1 MGEGE
6 GREVGNPMT
15 APPQSAVDT
24 AVRKAVEDT
33 KMFYQVLIDLEAFDK
48 QFIRPVI
55 GSQLGLTERENC
67 FLASYHRA
75 GLDLNS
81 AIKLNDARHFQAVA
95 KIARGLFELAVEIR
109 LIDVIPDA
117 VPKMVAFQRLDRL
130 KAAQKAVAFASNNT
144 LEFPID
150 LSPFQAF
157 IAANQVAIEAEAVK
171 FWGGLKVSHW
181 SKKDLSQRAALLGKP
196 FEEIYESLYK
206 ILSWH
211 VHPGIAGIVNMKPET
226 FAYLFG
232 ISCQIAAR
240 SYEEILR
247 AVIKEFRISA
257 GTPTIDKELT
267 FAKYRAGAEGNLEV
281 EAKMRRELGL
291 S

>member
-1 MGEGE
+1 
-6 GREVGNPMT
+6 
-15 APPQSAVDT
+15 
-24 AVRKAVEDT
+24 
-33 KMFYQVLIDLEAFDK
+33 MFYQVLIDLEAFDK
-48 QFIRPVI
+48 QFVRPVVS
-55 GSQLGLTERENC
+55 SQLGLNERENC

-75 GLDLNS
+75 GLDLKS
-81 AIKLNDARHFQAVA
+81 AITLNDARHFQAVT

-117 VPKMVAFQRLDRL
+117 IPKMIAFQRLERL
-130 KAAQKAVAFASNNT
+130 KAAQKAVAFAST
-144 LEFPID
+144 HKLEYPTD
-150 LSPFQAF
+150 LSPYHAF
-157 IAANQVAIEAEAVK
+157 IAADQVAIEAEAIK
-171 FWGGLKVSHW
+171 FWGNLKVNHW

-226 FAYLFG
+226 FPYLFG

-247 AVIKEFRISA
+247 SVIKEFRISA
-257 GTPTIDKELT
+257 GTPNIDEELK
-267 FAKYRAGAEGNLEV
+267 FAKLRAGAHGDPEL
-281 EAKMRRELGL
+281 EAKMRKELRL